1 MEFFDFEN
9 EQPEE
14 ITELISQYENAVRN
28 NELLHLDQEALESII
43 DYYESMGNHEKAIEV
58 VEK

>member
-43 DYYESMGNHEKAIEV
+43 DYYERVIMK
-58 VEK
+58 KLLK